1 MKTRVLGMMVR
12 AYPRPIATGE
22 FLQKYLYS
30 FRNRLSE
37 ARIQNGINYNPELA
51 KKSQYVFSSL
61 EDLQKAREFLGANN
75 PPREKPHPNPLLGGS
90 KHPKKEKGEE
100 GKKSRGKGKKKVK
113 C

>member
-61 EDLQKAREFLGANN
+61 EDLQKAREFLGAN
-75 PPREKPHPNPLLGGS
+75 PLAPLSGGT
-90 KHPKKEKGEE
+90 KKGEGE
-100 GKKSRGKGKKKVK
+100 KKQLPLTIY
-113 C
+113 